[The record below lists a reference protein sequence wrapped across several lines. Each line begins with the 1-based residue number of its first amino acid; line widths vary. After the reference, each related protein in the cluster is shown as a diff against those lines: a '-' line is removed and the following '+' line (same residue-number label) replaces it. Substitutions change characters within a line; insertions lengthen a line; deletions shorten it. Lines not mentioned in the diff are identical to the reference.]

1 MLLEQ
6 LDAAP
11 DWRCLDTSL
20 SRYEYLWTRTWL
32 YSHSLDGYSHLY
44 CFSLHFDVR
53 TGMVLTSPVF
63 ETSGRMWPAED
74 MTGGGAIAHLPAR
87 C

>member
-32 YSHSLDGYSHLY
+32 YRYSPATCSRLY
-44 CFSLHFDVR
+44 CFPLHYDIR
-53 TGMVLTSPVF
+53 TGVVIASPGFV
-63 ETSGRMWPAED
+63 TSGHSQLADRETKAR
-74 MTGGGAIAHLPAR
+74 GIQHLQAQR
-87 C
+87 